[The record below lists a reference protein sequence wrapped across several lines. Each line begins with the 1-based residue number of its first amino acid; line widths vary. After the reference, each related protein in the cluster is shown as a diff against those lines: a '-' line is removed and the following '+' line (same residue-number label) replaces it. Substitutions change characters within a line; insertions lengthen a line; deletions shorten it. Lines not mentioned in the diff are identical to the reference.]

1 MIERTRKCYSILFLC
16 RYGVYKFLSCD
27 VFQVH
32 IEFNDDQ
39 NKIVIE
45 GPPEEV
51 AAVESKIKEQKDEL
65 VSLDCSL
72 DSTAQIGY
80 WHDTSSVCLS
90 VYDCAWW
97 LNDTSYC
104 KSV

>member
-1 MIERTRKCYSILFLC
+1 
-16 RYGVYKFLSCD
+16 
-27 VFQVH
+27 VH

-51 AAVESKIKEQKDEL
+51 AVVESKIKEQKDEL

-72 DSTAQIGY
+72 ADSTA
-80 WHDTSSVCLS
+80 
-90 VYDCAWW
+90 
-97 LNDTSYC
+97 
-104 KSV
+104 